1 MKKTLSVFLSFVML
15 FTCLCVGGVSAQ
27 AAEKKTKITYLYE
40 PETQTLYI
48 RGKGAVPAY
57 YLGWDEC
64 KNDDY
69 NDKFTERDEYYGI
82 VNEST
87 SDGSYTIVD
96 SSEIDYEILIRS
108 IYPSFYIDTTRYV
121 KKIVFEEGITSIGDG
136 AFSYAFPK
144 LEKVVFSSTITS
156 IGGDVFCCDGGD
168 TNNITVPATVKN
180 LDSCAFSGVVKG
192 NVVILGKSTKFVNI
206 ARAHYESIGRDIDII
221 KLNGSIE
228 LAPILGLSDVIVD
241 IVETGTT
248 LKENNLAV
256 LEEFMPISARFIA
269 NKASYKFKYAQLT
282 ELLNKMKEALAK

>member
-15 FTCLCVGGVSAQ
+15 FTCLCVGGISAQ
-27 AAEKKTKITYLYE
+27 ATEKKTKITYLYE

-69 NDKFTERDEYYGI
+69 TDKFFERDEYYGI
-82 VNEST
+82 VKEST

-121 KKIVFEEGITSIGDG
+121 KKIVFEEGITSIGNG

-144 LEKVVFSSTITS
+144 LEKVVLSSTITS

-206 ARAHYESIGRDIDII
+206 GQYGI
-221 KLNGSIE
+221 
-228 LAPILGLSDVIVD
+228 
-241 IVETGTT
+241 
-248 LKENNLAV
+248 
-256 LEEFMPISARFIA
+256 
-269 NKASYKFKYAQLT
+269 
-282 ELLNKMKEALAK
+282 